1 MDKSNS
7 MDVLN
12 SNIASDIDDS
22 LPNTEDIVTTGQ
34 FVTMIIR
41 AIKGMVKPRVED
53 GLSEDIDYA
62 LHKGI
67 IEDYDIGKCDY
78 PIERRAAARIA
89 HEALLTEF
97 GEKDEDEWSAANSL
111 QDLYMCRTCVI
122 HIAQVYVKGIML
134 SRDNSMFDVKGRIS
148 YSEAMSIVE
157 RMLDREKRTPKTGDK
172 VFTCKKLSPDEAW
185 ELTLKDNATIIIDVR
200 TNEEYRTGHI
210 EGSVCIPLNN
220 ISNNPFSVCEN
231 KKTPIVLYCRMGYK
245 STVAAQF
252 LIDAGYSRIYTIP
265 GIEQYEYN
273 LCY

>member
-1 MDKSNS
+1 MN
-7 MDVLN
+7 N
-12 SNIASDIDDS
+12 SNIASDMNEL
-22 LPNTEDIVTTGQ
+22 LPHPEDIVTTGQ

-41 AIKGMVKPRVED
+41 AIKSMVKLTGDDCPS
-53 GLSEDIDYA
+53 GYMDYV

-67 IEDYDIGKCDY
+67 IEDYDIGNWGY

-89 HEALLTEF
+89 HEVLLTEL
-97 GEKDEDEWSAANSL
+97 GEKDENKWSAANSL
-111 QDLYMCRTCVI
+111 QDLYICRTCVI

-157 RMLDREKRTPKTGDK
+157 RMLDREKRTPQTGDK

-220 ISNNPFSVCEN
+220 ILNNPFSVCEN

-245 STVAAQF
+245 STVAAQL